1 MDLLNPNDKYEL
13 LANNVPRVNFA
24 TGGLLQNSPIVCGGS
39 QNVFNFSQDCAVIG
53 QPEMEMK
60 MIEKRSLAASVALD
74 QNTLWIV
81 GGWNGHTVNNTIN
94 INDIHSSTEFIKF
107 GQPSVIGPDLPFR
120 IFGHSMIQYDE
131 KSIYIIGGSQLGT
144 WDEDGF
150 SNKTWIVD
158 PTNEFQIT
166 EGPSLNRARND
177 HGCAK
182 MTLNGRTILVVAG
195 GFGIDGLLNS
205 VEILDP
211 SGNNVWTQGLY
222 LKFITVKLCLINIL
236 Q

>member
-1 MDLLNPNDKYEL
+1 
-13 LANNVPRVNFA
+13 
-24 TGGLLQNSPIVCGGS
+24 
-39 QNVFNFSQDCAVIG
+39 
-53 QPEMEMK
+53 
-60 MIEKRSLAASVALD
+60 
-74 QNTLWIV
+74 
-81 GGWNGHTVNNTIN
+81 
-94 INDIHSSTEFIKF
+94 
-107 GQPSVIGPDLPFR
+107 
-120 IFGHSMIQYDE
+120 MIQYDE
-131 KSIYIIGGSQLGT
+131 KSIYIIGGDQNGSI
-144 WDEDGF
+144 

-166 EGPSLNRARND
+166 EGPSLNKGRAY

-195 GFGIDGLLNS
+195 GFGALDS

-222 LKFITVKLCLINIL
+222 LKFITVELCLINIF